1 MFIERSA
8 CGVGFV
14 VDLLGK
20 PSRDI
25 IEIGISSVKN
35 LVHRGAVSSD
45 GKTGDGA
52 GILTQIPRKLVSK
65 ELKKLGVSADP
76 NNVAVGVYFFT
87 DHVESITKMTEDFAK
102 KLGLIP
108 LAWRNIPV
116 YNQALGDIA
125 LSSKPLM
132 KHFYIGFSK
141 NDNIKQVERKLFL
154 LRKYSEKVAKENKTK
169 VYIPSIS
176 ATKIV
181 YKGLFI
187 STQIDKFYLDLQDP
201 DYETSFCIFHQRY
214 STNTHPRWDIAQP
227 FRYIAHNGEINTLLG
242 NIKWMETREKAWSNS
257 EFWSKEEIELIKPII
272 WPEGS
277 DSSMLDNALEILY
290 LSGKDMCSAVAML
303 IPEPY
308 EVVVDMEEDVRA
320 FFDYYN
326 NFLEPW
332 DGPAAVVF
340 SDGLDGVGA
349 CLDRNG
355 LRPARYC
362 ITKSNTLIFAS
373 ELGVWDIL
381 PKESVEVEG
390 LGPGEMIFFDFEE
403 KKLYR
408 NKEIK
413 KKIAGRKKYID
424 FVSVIN
430 RIKTDVNQEAFPF
443 LLTDE
448 KELLKKQKAFGYTEE
463 DIERFVRDMALKGQ
477 EAVYSMGDDT
487 PFAFMSNLPRNIY
500 SYFKQRFAQVTNPPI
515 DPYRES
521 IVMSIATIIGEKPN
535 VLETDSVNF
544 QNIIK
549 LDSPIITENVLEELK
564 RIFPFKIFEMVYDP
578 SDPYS
583 LKRNLLK
590 LVEDVVSAVKNGVK
604 LVILSDRTVGD
615 DGKALISPLLCVG
628 AVHSALIKQGL
639 RLKCS
644 IILETGEPREEHHFA
659 CLIGYGA
666 DAILPY
672 LAFYT
677 VYNLKEE
684 HAGKSIQVDDR
695 MKLIRNYKSA
705 VEKGIKKIMSK
716 IGISVLSSYRGGKI
730 FEIIGLSHE
739 VIELC
744 FEGTPSWFV
753 PDGLCFEHIAKD
765 YAEFYN
771 WSKDESP
778 RLVNLG
784 FFKFIRDK
792 EQHLKNPYVFRPL
805 HKFTESGDYKYYQE
819 FTQQVSSRGPARV
832 RDFFDIAPLGEP
844 IPVEEVEPVESILK
858 RFYVSSMSFGALSPE
873 AHETLAIGINRI
885 GAMMGSGEGG
895 EDPRRFQ
902 PYENGD
908 SANSS
913 MKQIASGRFGV
924 TTEYAVNCKELEI
937 KIAQGAK
944 PGEGGQLPGIKVNE
958 TIAKVR
964 RTVPGITLIS
974 PPPHHDIYSIEDLA
988 QLIYDLKK
996 VNPSAR
1002 VSVKLVSSAG
1012 VGIVA
1017 SGVAKAYADTIHI
1030 AGDEGGTGASPAS
1043 SIKNAGNT
1051 WELGL
1056 IETNAL
1062 LIWNNIRDRVRI
1074 RVDGGLLNGWDV
1086 VKAAVLGA
1094 NEYGFGSSAMIA
1106 IGCIMARQCHLNT
1119 CPVGIASQREDL
1131 RKKFPGS
1138 PERMER
1144 YFIAVAEEVRQI
1156 LAKLGARS
1164 LNEIIGRMDLIR
1176 PKGVKV
1182 SKTSKEIN
1190 INYIKSLYA
1199 RIGEDG
1205 ENPFIVELPEDGFL
1219 DRIDEKIKKLST
1231 SVSHEP
1237 NSKNDRPESPEE
1249 DLNSKILNDAL
1260 PLIES
1265 GRKVR
1270 LKYKVRNIHRAVGTT
1285 LSGVIA
1291 KNWGDGVSL
1300 KKGLEPNSVVIDFEG
1315 FAGQSFGAF
1324 LVRGVKFNLFGL
1336 ANDYVGKALSGGH
1349 INIIPHKDGLM
1360 AVGNVVI
1367 YGGTGGYLFVRGR
1380 AGQRFAVRN
1389 SGVFA
1394 VVEGA
1399 GDHCFE
1405 YMTNGICMVLG
1416 SVGKNLGAGMTGGI
1430 AFVLKEE
1437 SVKKLVNP
1445 DFVILKDIDEDIEYT
1460 TAQMLLKAHYKET
1473 GSKIAQNILKDSIEK
1488 NLYVVVPKEF
1498 QQYKTAFIQESIKRL
1513 ENDFDYFKNLSF

>member
-1 MFIERSA
+1 MFVERSA

-14 VDLLGK
+14 ADLSGK
-20 PSRDI
+20 SSRNILD
-25 IEIGISSVKN
+25 IGITSAKN
-35 LVHRGAVSSD
+35 LVHRGAVSAD

-52 GILTQIPRKLVSK
+52 GVLTQIPRKLVNK
-65 ELKKLGVSADP
+65 ELKKLGISVDP
-76 NNVAVGVYFFT
+76 NNVAVGVFFFNE
-87 DHVESITKMTEDFAK
+87 HVKTIMEMVEDFAK
-102 KLGLIP
+102 KLGLTV
-108 LAWRNIPV
+108 LAWRDVPV
-116 YNQALGDIA
+116 YEQALGDIA
-125 LSSKPLM
+125 LSSKPVI
-132 KHFYIGFSK
+132 KHLYLEFPKSIS
-141 NDNIKQVERKLFL
+141 IREVERKLFL
-154 LRKYSEKVAKENKTK
+154 IRKYSEKVANQNKTK

-176 ATKIV
+176 TSKIV

-242 NIKWMETREKAWSNS
+242 NIKWMEAREKAWNS
-257 EFWSKEEIELIKPII
+257 SKVWSKEEIELIKPII
-272 WPEGS
+272 WSDGS
-277 DSSMLDNALEILY
+277 DSSMLDNVVEILY
-290 LSGKDMCSAVAML
+290 LSGRDICSSMAML

-308 EVVVDMEEDVRA
+308 EVVDMDEEVRA
-320 FFDYYN
+320 FFDYHDS
-326 NFLEPW
+326 FLEPW
-332 DGPAAVVF
+332 DGPAAIVF
-340 SDGLDGVGA
+340 SDGLTGVGA

-355 LRPARYC
+355 LRPARYG
-362 ITKSNTLIFAS
+362 ITKSGILIFAS
-373 ELGVWDIL
+373 ELGVWDIS
-381 PKESVEVEG
+381 PKEFSEVDG

-403 KKLYR
+403 KKIYR
-408 NKEIK
+408 NKELK
-413 KKIAGRKKYID
+413 KKIAGEKKYID
-424 FVSVIN
+424 LISKTQK
-430 RIKTDVNQEAFPF
+430 IKTEIDFSSF
-443 LLTDE
+443 KTLSIDE
-448 KELLKKQKAFGYTEE
+448 KELLRKQKAFGYTEE
-463 DIERFVRDMALKGQ
+463 DIERFVKDMALKGQ

-487 PFAFMSNLPRNIY
+487 PFAFMSHLPRNIY

-521 IVMSIATIIGEKPN
+521 IVMSITTRIGEKINP
-535 VLETDSVNF
+535 LEEDFVSV
-544 QNIIK
+544 QNIR
-549 LDSPIITENVLEELK
+549 LDSPIITEKNLDDLK
-564 RIFPFKIFEMVYDP
+564 AIFPFRAFQMVYDP
-578 SDPYS
+578 NDLSS

-590 LVEDVVSAVKNGVK
+590 LVEDVINAVRSGVK
-604 LVILSDRTVGD
+604 LIILSDRSVGD

-628 AVHSALIKQGL
+628 AVHSALIKHGL

-684 HAGKSIQVDDR
+684 HMGKSIQTNDR
-695 MKLIRNYKSA
+695 LNLIRNYKSA

-716 IGISVLSSYRGGKI
+716 MGISVLSSYRGGKI

-744 FEGTPSWFV
+744 FEGTPAWFV
-753 PDGLCFEHIAKD
+753 PDGLGFEHIAKD

-771 WSKDESP
+771 WSKDGSP

-792 EQHLKNPYVFRPL
+792 EHHLKNPYVFRPL
-805 HKFTESGDYKYYQE
+805 HKFTESGDHRYYQE
-819 FTQQVSSRGPARV
+819 FTQQVSSREPAKA
-832 RDFFDIAPLGEP
+832 RDFFDISPIGEP

-873 AHETLAIGINRI
+873 AHETLAIGVNRI

-895 EDPRRFQ
+895 EDPRRFE
-902 PYENGD
+902 PYKNGD
-908 SANSS
+908 NANSS

-974 PPPHHDIYSIEDLA
+974 PPPHHDIYSIEDIA

-1086 VKAAVLGA
+1086 VKAAILGA

-1106 IGCIMARQCHLNT
+1106 IGCIMARQCHMNT

-1131 RKKFPGS
+1131 RKKFPGY
-1138 PERMER
+1138 PERIER

-1156 LAKLGARS
+1156 LASLGAKS
-1164 LNEIIGRMDLIR
+1164 IEQIIGRMDLIK

-1182 SKTSKEIN
+1182 PKTSKEIN
-1190 INYIKSLYA
+1190 INYLKSLYA
-1199 RIGEDG
+1199 RIGSEG
-1205 ENPFIVELPEDGFL
+1205 ENPFIVELPEEDGL
-1219 DRIDEKIKKLST
+1219 SDKIDEKIRKLST
-1231 SVSHEP
+1231 SISHEP
-1237 NSKNDRPESPEE
+1237 KSKNDRPESPEE
-1249 DLNSKILNDAL
+1249 DLNSKILNDCL

-1265 GRKVR
+1265 GKKIK
-1270 LKYKVRNIHRAVGTT
+1270 LKYKIINIHRSVGAT

-1300 KKGLEPNSVVIDFEG
+1300 KKGIDINSVVIDFEG

-1324 LVRGVKFNLFGL
+1324 LVRGVKFNLYGL

-1360 AVGNVVI
+1360 AVGNVAI

-1389 SGVFA
+1389 SGVFS
-1394 VVEGA
+1394 VVEGV
-1399 GDHCFE
+1399 GDHALE
-1405 YMTNGICMVLG
+1405 YMTNGVCVILG

-1437 SVKKLVNP
+1437 SIRKLVNQ
-1445 DFVILKDIDEDIEYT
+1445 DFVIIKDIDEDIEHII
-1460 TAQMLLKAHYKET
+1460 AEMLLKAHAKET
-1473 GSKIAQNILKDSIEK
+1473 GSKIAQDILKESIEN
-1488 NLYVVVPKEF
+1488 NLYVIVPKEF
-1498 QQYKTAFIQESIKRL
+1498 QRYKTAFIEESIRRL
-1513 ENDFDYFKNLSF
+1513 KSDFDYLEYHL